1 MAYQSKH
8 TGDNID
14 KGINL
19 ALAMYPV
26 GSIYL
31 SVNDINPGTIF
42 GGTWEQIQDRFLLAA
57 GSTYAGGATGGT
69 ASHTHTSAAHTHTSA
84 AHTHTTAGHTLTID
98 QIPAHTGHINPD
110 ARPSDVEYGNPNN
123 SAYLDYSRNITGYIS
138 SGNGYNYGWVV
149 VHGNEAYPAAESHG
163 GGASHSHGNTGS
175 TTPGDT
181 GSTTPG
187 NTGSSSSLPPY
198 LAIYVW
204 KRTA

>member
-31 SVNDINPGTIF
+31 SVNNINPGTIF

-57 GSTYAGGATGGT
+57 GSTYTGGATGGT

-84 AHTHTTAGHTLTID
+84 AHTHTTAGHTLTEAEMPNHFHPGLYWQD
-98 QIPAHTGHINPD
+98 PGNMSYVVTLNGGTYGYKLSWSGQGGSTTAGAGRNEVSMMTGKI
-110 ARPSDVEYGNPNN
+110 
-123 SAYLDYSRNITGYIS
+123 
-138 SGNGYNYGWVV
+138 
-149 VHGNEAYPAAESHG
+149 G
-163 GGASHSHGNTGS
+163 GGGSHTHGNTGS
-175 TTPGDT
+175 TTPGNT

>member
-31 SVNDINPGTIF
+31 SVNNVNPGTIF

-69 ASHTHTSAAHTHTSA
+69 ASHTHTSAAHTHT
-84 AHTHTTAGHTLTID
+84 TAEHTLTVSE
-98 QIPAHTGHINPD
+98 IPSHRHTPSNYDTAGSEIGHKRQFTTNL
-110 ARPSDVEYGNPNN
+110 ATGSDSVGRRTHATGSDGYVM
-123 SAYLDYSRNITGYIS
+123 SAKDSGDITGT
-138 SGNGYNYGWVV
+138 
-149 VHGNEAYPAAESHG
+149 AYTSYVG
-163 GGASHSHGNTGS
+163 GGGSHNHGNTGS
-175 TTPGDT
+175 TTPSD
-181 GSTTPG
+181 
-187 NTGSSSSLPPY
+187 TGSSSSLPPY

>member
-57 GSTYAGGATGGT
+57 GSTYAGGTTGGT
-69 ASHTHTSAAHTHTSA
+69 ESHTHTSAAHTHTSA
-84 AHTHTTAGHTLTID
+84 AHTHTTAGHTLTVNEMPSHSHSTYGQVPRINENVGASS
-98 QIPAHTGHINPD
+98 QWGH
-110 ARPSDVEYGNPNN
+110 
-123 SAYLDYSRNITGYIS
+123 S
-138 SGNGYNYGWVV
+138 STDGSWWFQTVASSVY
-149 VHGNEAYPAAESHG
+149 ATG

-175 TTPGDT
+175 TTPGNT

>member
-1 MAYQSKH
+1 MAYQSKY

-31 SVNDINPGTIF
+31 SVNNVNPGTIF

-69 ASHTHTSAAHTHTSA
+69 ASHTHTSAAHTHT
-84 AHTHTTAGHTLTID
+84 TAEHTLTVSE
-98 QIPAHTGHINPD
+98 IPSHRHT
-110 ARPSDVEYGNPNN
+110 PSNYDTAGSE
-123 SAYLDYSRNITGYIS
+123 TGYKRQFTTNLS
-138 SGNGYNYGWVV
+138 TGSDSVGRRTHATGSAGYVMSATDSDDITSV
-149 VHGNEAYPAAESHG
+149 AYTSYVG
-163 GGASHSHGNTGS
+163 GGGSHNHGNTGS
-175 TTPGDT
+175 TTPSD
-181 GSTTPG
+181 
-187 NTGSSSSLPPY
+187 TGSSSSLPPY

>member
-1 MAYQSKH
+1 MSYQSSH
-8 TGDNID
+8 TGINID

-31 SVNDINPGTIF
+31 SVNNINPGTIF

-57 GSTYAGGATGGT
+57 GSTYAGGATGGA
-69 ASHTHTSAAHTHTSA
+69 ASHTHTSA
-84 AHTHTTAGHTLTID
+84 AHTHTTAGHTLTVNEIPSHTHFMTLNNYD
-98 QIPAHTGHINPD
+98 QNNYMGGFKW
-110 ARPSDVEYGNPNN
+110 EYAA
-123 SAYLDYSRNITGYIS
+123 SGYHKS
-138 SGNGYNYGWVV
+138 NGSNYIG
-149 VHGNEAYPAAESHG
+149 AEG
-163 GGASHSHGNTGS
+163 GGASHSHGN
-175 TTPGDT
+175 T

>member
-31 SVNDINPGTIF
+31 SVNNVNPGTIF

-57 GSTYAGGATGGT
+57 GSTYGGGSTGG
-69 ASHTHTSAAHTHTSA
+69 SANHTHTSA
-84 AHTHTTAGHTLTID
+84 AHTHTTAGHTLTEAEMPRHDHPITKKAITTD
-98 QIPAHTGHINPD
+98 PSGILPD
-110 ARPSDVEYGNPNN
+110 HPYLFLAENIHASTDGTRYWPSM
-123 SAYLDYSRNITGYIS
+123 TCKT
-138 SGNGYNYGWVV
+138 
-149 VHGNEAYPAAESHG
+149 G
-163 GGASHSHGNTGS
+163 GGASHSH
-175 TTPGDT
+175 GDT

-204 KRTA
+204 KRTT

>member
-1 MAYQSKH
+1 MAYQSEY
-8 TGDNID
+8 TGTDID
-14 KGINL
+14 KGISL

-31 SVNDINPGTIF
+31 SVNNVNPGTIF

-57 GSTYAGGATGGT
+57 GGTYAGGATGGT

-84 AHTHTTAGHTLTID
+84 AHTHTTAGHTLTINEM
-98 QIPAHTGHINPD
+98 PSHTH
-110 ARPSDVEYGNPNN
+110 SHPNN
-123 SAYLDYSRNITGYIS
+123 GHTFSWGDRNSTLWLNSGQMTAQGATNNGLS
-138 SGNGYNYGWVV
+138 SYQGPNNLTNYT
-149 VHGNEAYPAAESHG
+149 G

-175 TTPGDT
+175 TTPGNT

-204 KRTA
+204 NRTA

>member
-1 MAYQSKH
+1 MSYQSSH
-8 TGDNID
+8 TGANID

-19 ALAMYPV
+19 ALSMYPV

-31 SVNDINPGTIF
+31 SVNNVNPGTIF
-42 GGTWEQIQDRFLLAA
+42 GGTWEQIKDRFLLAA
-57 GSTYAGGATGGT
+57 GSTYAGGATGGA

-84 AHTHTTAGHTLTID
+84 AHTHTTAGHTLTVNE
-98 QIPAHTGHINPD
+98 IPSHSHSFYGQVPRINVETSGSQKWGHTTEQSWWFETVD
-110 ARPSDVEYGNPNN
+110 
-123 SAYLDYSRNITGYIS
+123 
-138 SGNGYNYGWVV
+138 SGTNY
-149 VHGNEAYPAAESHG
+149 AG

-175 TTPGDT
+175 TTPGNT